1 MEEVRDILQVESGS
15 FKGLFDIT
23 SSLSD
28 CLVVDLLEKG
38 LGFSFSSAYHTRGQ
52 ELTSDSPP

>member
-38 LGFSFSSAYHTRGQ
+38 LGFSFSSAYFPFGDQ
-52 ELTSDSPP
+52 AAYF